1 MIPCSLLNSLNRLS
15 YCDRNNTVVINKGR
29 WGEIVRQEGLFRMY
43 LPRMAVCS
51 QAEHKSG
58 NNMMLTETKT
68 IRRSFLFEDLENKV
82 INSQCSLL
90 KI

>member
-1 MIPCSLLNSLNRLS
+1 MGGDSAARRLVQDVPAALS
-15 YCDRNNTVVINKGR
+15 
-29 WGEIVRQEGLFRMY
+29 
-43 LPRMAVCS
+43 MAVCS
-51 QAEHKSG
+51 QAELKSG